1 MWDVQSMETLQVLG
15 LGSLELGVSG
25 VSFSVLNKGAYVS
38 AVDCSREKVLHMW
51 EWRTSELLSKV
62 SVDADLIS
70 GVSFH
75 PFDNNL
81 VITHGKSHLAFWNRK
96 KDGFFARADLGETG
110 PVYQCLTYLESGDV
124 VAGDS
129 SGTIIIM
136 IMIIIIIIIMI
147 GNISCFSVSAE
158 GDYYRTHSWSAHSRG
173 GVSSI
178 MVMSQGT
185 LLSAGDRDRR
195 IVAWDSN
202 RDFEPLG
209 L

>member
-1 MWDVQSMETLQVLG
+1 METLQVLG

-129 SGTIIIM
+129 SGSIITL
-136 IMIIIIIIIMI
+136 IIIIIIQDHHCLVTP
-147 GNISCFSVSAE
+147 GLCLLSLFHLDCNLDSNINVRSV
-158 GDYYRTHSWSAHSRG
+158 
-173 GVSSI
+173 
-178 MVMSQGT
+178 VMSCNP
-185 LLSAGDRDRR
+185 
-195 IVAWDSN
+195 SN
-202 RDFEPLG
+202 
-209 L
+209 